1 MESWPVCTISHGS
14 SGGQR
19 GQMGVRMGSDWEVFV
34 CAEKKNNKIGVCVF
48 NFISLEINIFLPDI
62 LFTIN

>member
-34 CAEKKNNKIGVCVF
+34 CAEKKKTGVCVF

>member
-34 CAEKKNNKIGVCVF
+34 CAEKKNNKIGVCVCVQF
-48 NFISLEINIFLPDI
+48 YLSRD
-62 LFTIN
+62 